1 MSAAG
6 TEASHPGIS
15 VGPTSDFSKPI
26 FAVNGTAYG
35 GGSELAQSTDFILA
49 TESATF
55 GQPGAML
62 GLASGRFTRP
72 AAAPPAPR
80 EGTPDADDR

>member
-55 GQPGAML
+55 GQPEAML
-62 GLASGRFTRP
+62 GLPR
-72 AAAPPAPR
+72 AAAHPPCCRASCPAGR
-80 EGTPDADDR
+80 RSRC